1 VSVVGWFTCQWRELT
16 FVLPLPVSFDQF
28 FVPLQE
34 QSTFDDGEA
43 LFGPSLLHSSYK
55 SDTHSTR
62 FFVPLVF
69 QKINNKYATDAVTV
83 MLSVTI
89 STDKTVVWYD
99 HWEDGYDVDVAST
112 SIPISKTTEIW
123 GDGNAANGCAPH
135 IRSNCTNINDILN
148 AGTSIV
154 VRNDVPLP
162 RNAAANVMYD
172 GGDKILSSFPV
183 AVTRASFP
191 KNPGS
196 VLAGAGTCIYV
207 YGMRV
212 FATWQ
217 WVLHGYSRYSRAFC
231 VSFWN
236 HSRSVRYLD
245 MGNLLRGSR
254 W

>member
-1 VSVVGWFTCQWRELT
+1 
-16 FVLPLPVSFDQF
+16 
-28 FVPLQE
+28 
-34 QSTFDDGEA
+34 
-43 LFGPSLLHSSYK
+43 
-55 SDTHSTR
+55 
-62 FFVPLVF
+62 
-69 QKINNKYATDAVTV
+69 

-99 HWEDGYDVDVAST
+99 HWEDGFDVDVTST

-135 IRSNCTNINDILN
+135 IKNNCTNINDILN

-191 KNPGS
+191 KSPGS
-196 VLAGAGTCIYV
+196 VLAGAGTCITCASD
-207 YGMRV
+207 GV
-212 FATWQ
+212 FAPLLLVVGAPFLFRILTHSF
-217 WVLHGYSRYSRAFC
+217 VLLLI
-231 VSFWN
+231 
-236 HSRSVRYLD
+236 HSGSVRYVD
-245 MGNLLRGSR
+245 VGNLVRGTR